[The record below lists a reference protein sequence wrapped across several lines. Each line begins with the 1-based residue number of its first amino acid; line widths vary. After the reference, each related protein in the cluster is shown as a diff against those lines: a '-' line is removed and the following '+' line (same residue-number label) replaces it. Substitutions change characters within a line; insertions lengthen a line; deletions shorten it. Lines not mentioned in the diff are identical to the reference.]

1 MEIIHEKYRKLVFEP
16 SLELLSIIWFEN
28 SFSMT
33 EDEYTGFSRTT
44 PLIAGNFKAK
54 KILMNMKD
62 FKFVVVPEI
71 QDALNK
77 EVIPLYLKLGIE
89 RFAFV
94 VPLDI
99 FVQVALQQA
108 IDDSNDY
115 VRKQIKY
122 FDDDETARKW
132 LIE

>member
-1 MEIIHEKYRKLVFEP
+1 MEIIQEKYRKLVYEP

-33 EDEYTGFSRTT
+33 EDEYISISHTT
-44 PLIAGNFKAK
+44 PIIAENFKAK
-54 KILMNMKD
+54 RILMDTKD

-77 EVIPLYLKLGIE
+77 EVIPHYLKLGIE

-108 IDDSNDY
+108 IDDSTDI
-115 VRKQIKY
+115 VKQRIKY
-122 FDDDETARKW
+122 FDDQDIARKW
-132 LIE
+132 LIR